1 MTSRWYGPT
10 RAPLDADPLGH
21 VPVQRAYADH
31 GAATSTQ
38 LHGEPVPDRREA
50 AVPVDDEPGHG
61 FVVVLLG
68 QLDAGGLGHLVQAAP
83 GVHQPALAV
92 RDGHL
97 GDGVRLV
104 GDVTHQ
110 FLSDVL
116 VGDDAGHASVLVQ
129 DDGEFFSELARAFR
143 DQVTGRSVL
152 RKPVWGRRTVANG
165 AGVSFLPVLGHQ
177 DETRAAYD
185 GVVDLYASMFANGL
199 ETHPFA
205 RNMIGTFAELVRG
218 TGNLRV
224 ADVGCGPGHVT
235 AMLHD
240 LGLDAFGLDL
250 SPAMVAHARRAH
262 PALRFDEA
270 RMEALPVEDGALGGV
285 LAHYSMIH
293 TPPGELPALLA
304 EQVRV
309 LAPGGLLLVSFFGTE
324 GPEPVRF
331 DHKVTPAYSW
341 PADRF
346 AELLAEAGLV
356 TFARLLHDPA
366 SERGFLDTH
375 LLARRL

>member
-1 MTSRWYGPT
+1 M
-10 RAPLDADPLGH
+10 
-21 VPVQRAYADH
+21 
-31 GAATSTQ
+31 
-38 LHGEPVPDRREA
+38 
-50 AVPVDDEPGHG
+50 
-61 FVVVLLG
+61 
-68 QLDAGGLGHLVQAAP
+68 
-83 GVHQPALAV
+83 
-92 RDGHL
+92 
-97 GDGVRLV
+97 
-104 GDVTHQ
+104 
-110 FLSDVL
+110 
-116 VGDDAGHASVLVQ
+116 
-129 DDGEFFSELARAFR
+129 
-143 DQVTGRSVL
+143 
-152 RKPVWGRRTVANG
+152 NG
-165 AGVSFLPVLGHQ
+165 AGVSFLPVLRHQ

-185 GVVDLYASMFANGL
+185 GVVDLYASMFANRL
-199 ETHPFA
+199 ETQPFA

-218 TGNLRV
+218 TGNLRA
-224 ADVGCGPGHVT
+224 ADVGCGPGHLT

-309 LAPGGLLLVSFFGTE
+309 LAPGGLLLASFFGTE

-331 DHKVTPAYSW
+331 DHKVAPAYSW
-341 PADRF
+341 PAEQF
-346 AELLAEAGLV
+346 AELLAGAGLV
-356 TFARLLHDPA
+356 TVARLLHDPA

-375 LLARRL
+375 LLARRP